1 MTKDLKA
8 QVFRVFGLRT
18 SNIRRMSGGD
28 VSEVFQ
34 MSLVDGTELVA
45 KVEREQPEKLEL
57 EAYMLRYL
65 VENTSLPV
73 PDVLHCE
80 NGVLFLQFISGESS
94 FAAEAQEHAAE
105 LLGALHNIKGPA
117 FGFDVDTL
125 IGGLEQPNQWDR
137 SWLNLFR
144 DQRLLY
150 MAQEAV
156 SAGRLPLDIFRSIDC
171 FCADLETWLDEPD
184 QPGLIHGDAWT
195 GNILSHEGRI
205 VGFLDPAIYFA
216 DPEIELAFTT
226 LFNTFNQSFFGRY
239 NEIRPIR
246 PGFFEERRDIY
257 NLYPLLVHVRL
268 FGGSYIDSVKNILH
282 RFGY

>member
-1 MTKDLKA
+1 MTIDLKA
-8 QVFRVFGLRT
+8 QVYRVFEQGAA
-18 SNIRRMSGGD
+18 NIRRMSGGD
-28 VSEVFQ
+28 VSEVFRVT
-34 MSLVDGTELVA
+34 LVDGTELVA

-57 EAYMLRYL
+57 EANMLKYL
-65 VENTSLPV
+65 AEKTSLPV

-80 NGVLFLQFISGESS
+80 NGVLFLQFILGESS

-117 FGFDVDTL
+117 FGFEVDTL
-125 IGGLEQPNQWDR
+125 IGCLDQPNQWDR
-137 SWLNLFR
+137 SWLNFFR
-144 DQRLLY
+144 EQRLLY
-150 MAQEAV
+150 MAQEAL
-156 SAGRLPLDIFRSIDC
+156 SAGRLPLEIFRSIDR
-171 FCADLETWLDEPD
+171 FSADIEEWLDEPD
-184 QPGLIHGDAWT
+184 QSGLIHGDAWT

-205 VGFLDPAIYFA
+205 TGFLDPAIYFA

-226 LFNTFNQSFFGRY
+226 LFNTFGQSFFGPY
-239 NEIRPIR
+239 NEIRPVK

-268 FGGSYIDSVKNILH
+268 FGGSYIDSVKNILR

>member
-1 MTKDLKA
+1 MTIDLKA
-8 QVFRVFGLRT
+8 QVLRVFGQ
-18 SNIRRMSGGD
+18 SAANIRRMSGGD
-28 VSEVFQ
+28 VSEVFRVT
-34 MSLVDGTELVA
+34 LVDGTELVA
-45 KVEREQPEKLEL
+45 KVERELPEKLDL
-57 EAYMLRYL
+57 EATMLKYL
-65 VENTSLPV
+65 AENTGLPV
-73 PDVLHCE
+73 PDILHCE
-80 NGVLFLQFISGESS
+80 NGVLFLQFISGEST
-94 FAAEAQEHAAE
+94 FAVDAQEHAAE
-105 LLGALHNIKGPA
+105 LLGALHNITGPA

-125 IGGLEQPNQWDR
+125 IGGLDQPNQWDR
-137 SWLNLFR
+137 SWLNFFR
-144 DQRLLY
+144 NQRLLY

-156 SAGRLPLDIFRSIDC
+156 SAGRLPLEIFRSIDS
-171 FCADLETWLDEPD
+171 FCADIEAWLDEPD

-195 GNILSHEGRI
+195 GNILSHNGRI
-205 VGFLDPAIYFA
+205 AGFLDPAIYFA